1 VPRARSSR
9 VWPVAALLA
18 FGLVYSTAFLRLPS
32 RWWFEDDPTLFACAS
47 TIHNPASIFTD
58 PEVLRHLTAGAA
70 LAPMQLVSYWVDWRL
85 AGFSPQFAYVHQ
97 VVSFLLTLLF
107 LYLLLAQLLGG
118 DKLAALAGSVVW
130 SLLPATLVVVQFLAT
145 RHYLEGMLFSVVS
158 LYLEERFYLAARGET
173 LSGGKMGTGSNFGQL
188 QLREKMRSGGAE
200 IRACTR
206 FSRTRQWRASAAVIS
221 CAAIGMLYK
230 ETYAAIVPALL
241 LIAAW
246 RHRDRALAVLTAG
259 LAGLYAIYRS
269 WVLGP
274 GLRYGDMPLLEPW
287 QYAKFLSK
295 LPYTISSNYGG
306 YCVFA
311 AVAALCVYGACRRK
325 AGPEIVLCFAVLCAI
340 SLAAIFPVSFPL
352 YGMMR
357 RPDPWYRIV
366 FLLNTMVVAFGTWCA
381 ARWAHRW
388 VQAGFVIVALAVV
401 VPGAVKT
408 RKLWVEMTSSAE
420 REGKFYLDHPDRLVL
435 SEQEAY
441 WFLPGIDWM
450 YGVSKPHYVLV
461 KDLATAK
468 LDPGVPLWRFSGGS
482 FVPEGVPDPPRGAVP

>member
-1 VPRARSSR
+1 MPTARISR
-9 VWPVAALLA
+9 LWPVAALLA
-18 FGLVYSTAFLRLPS
+18 FGLAYSTVFLRLPS
-32 RWWFEDDPTLFACAS
+32 RWWFEDDPTLFAYAS

-70 LAPMQLVSYWVDWRL
+70 LVPMQLLSYWVDVKL

-107 LYLLLAQLLGG
+107 LYLLLAQLLRG

-145 RHYLEGMLFSVVS
+145 RHYLEGMLFSAAA
-158 LYLEERFYLAARGET
+158 LYLEERFRDQRDCLPWWAAT
-173 LSGGKMGTGSNFGQL
+173 VVLSS
-188 QLREKMRSGGAE
+188 
-200 IRACTR
+200 
-206 FSRTRQWRASAAVIS
+206 
-221 CAAIGMLYK
+221 AAIGMLYK

-246 RHRDRALAVLTAG
+246 RHRDSALAVLTVAV
-259 LAGLYAIYRS
+259 AGLYGWYRS

-311 AVAALCVYGACRRK
+311 AVAALCVYGARK
-325 AGPEIVLCFAVLCAI
+325 RKDGPEIVLCFAVLCAI

-352 YGMMR
+352 YGMIR

-366 FLLNTMVVAFGTWCA
+366 FLLNTIVVVFGTWFA

-388 VQAGFVIVALAVV
+388 VQVALVAVALAVV
-401 VPGAVKT
+401 LPGAIKT

-450 YGVSKPHYVLV
+450 YGISKPHYVLV

-468 LDPGVPLWRFSGGS
+468 LDPGVPLWRASGGT
-482 FVPEGVPDPPRGAVP
+482 FVPDRVTDHVTDLPRGGVP